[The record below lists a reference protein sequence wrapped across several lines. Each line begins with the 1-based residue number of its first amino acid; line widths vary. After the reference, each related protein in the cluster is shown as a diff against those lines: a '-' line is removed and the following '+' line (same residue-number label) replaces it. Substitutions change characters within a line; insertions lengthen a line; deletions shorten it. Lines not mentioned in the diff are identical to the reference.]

1 MPLELDGR
9 VFISSAKT
17 ATQLNVHHLQ
27 IEGIIYCG
35 VKPKISTVDNIEVT
49 TKSMD
54 EDTIQQILNFIS
66 SHSRILSKLRHLEL
80 ESTLLENNPSL
91 D

>member
-27 IEGIIYCG
+27 
-35 VKPKISTVDNIEVT
+35 VSKSFKILI
-49 TKSMD
+49 K
-54 EDTIQQILNFIS
+54 
-66 SHSRILSKLRHLEL
+66 
-80 ESTLLENNPSL
+80 
-91 D
+91 